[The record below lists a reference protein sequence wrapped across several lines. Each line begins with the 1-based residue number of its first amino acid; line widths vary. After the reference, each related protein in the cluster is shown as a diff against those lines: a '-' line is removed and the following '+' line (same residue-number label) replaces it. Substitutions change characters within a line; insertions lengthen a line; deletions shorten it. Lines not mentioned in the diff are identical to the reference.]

1 MTIADYFE
9 QKAEEERQKN
19 IAKGRAE
26 GRAELRS
33 EVIEWDRRRLEAEAS
48 GETFDEPIPGGE
60 EDAG

>member
-26 GRAELRS
+26 GRAE
-33 EVIEWDRRRLEAEAS
+33 VIEWDRRRLEAEAS

-60 EDAG
+60 EDTE

>member
-26 GRAELRS
+26 LRS
-33 EVIEWDRRRLEAEAS
+33 EVIEWDRRRLEVEAS
-48 GETFDEPIPGGE
+48 GETFDETFPGGE
-60 EDAG
+60 EDTE